1 MRVAGMDLLDSG
13 LLRILDLLR
22 LPEMSTG
29 IAEKHQFF
37 FFVRKINNRYNMP
50 HSSSAYVMCNNR

>member
-1 MRVAGMDLLDSG
+1 MDLLDSG

-22 LPEMSTG
+22 LPEMSAG

-37 FFVRKINNRYNMP
+37 FMRKIYTTCNTPPLR
-50 HSSSAYVMCNNR
+50 MCNNR